1 MNPFGLLLIA
11 VTVAFPAFQL
21 FALPNIPDQVALFSQ
36 YLGLAALILMAWGQ
50 ILSTR
55 LPGIELLF
63 GGLDRVYVL
72 HKWAGIAAMAAVL
85 LHDTIDAEMRGL
97 GRETLL
103 NEIAETLGEIS
114 LYGLL
119 ILVVISIATF
129 IPYHLWKWT
138 HKAMGGLFAAGSFH
152 FFFIM
157 KPFSM
162 SDPAGL
168 YTGAFC
174 IIGLAAYIWMLLPD
188 NMRPSK
194 AYSVTRLGETGGA
207 LAITL
212 KPVGKPLKVNPGQ
225 FGVLRFEGAG
235 NSEPHPF
242 SFSKIDAD
250 GTLRVT
256 VKALGDFTSR
266 LRASLEVG
274 QEVRIQGPFGRFRFL
289 AKSPEIWIAGGIGI
303 TPFLVWAHAL
313 DASSPSVEL
322 FYCAKSRQDAPHL
335 DELEALAKSK
345 SNLSLHT
352 MFSSENSRLSAD
364 IISEMSAGD
373 LSRARVSF
381 CGPVSLRED
390 LQTGLRRY
398 GVDPRRFQYEEF
410 EFRTGIGLK
419 QLAAWVLE
427 RKKRS
432 ATREPASAESR
443 HRQSPNDDYTP

>member
-1 MNPFGLLLIA
+1 MNPIGLILIVA
-11 VTVAFPAFQL
+11 TVAFPAFQL
-21 FALPNIPDQVALFSQ
+21 FSLLNVPDQIALFSQ

-55 LPGIELLF
+55 MPGIEMLF

-97 GRETLL
+97 GRETVL

-138 HKAMGGLFAAGSFH
+138 HKIMGALFAAGSFH

-157 KPFSM
+157 KPFAM

-174 IIGLAAYIWMLLPD
+174 LAGLAAYIWMLVPD
-188 NMRPSK
+188 HIRPSK
-194 AYSVTRLGETGGA
+194 EYSVASLEETGRA

-212 KPVGKPLKVNPGQ
+212 TPVGKSLKASPGQ
-225 FGVLRFEGAG
+225 FGVLRFAGAG
-235 NSEPHPF
+235 KSEPHPF
-242 SFSKIDAD
+242 SFSKIDED

-266 LRASLEVG
+266 IGASLEVG
-274 QEVRIQGPFGRFRFL
+274 QEVRLQGPFGRFRFL
-289 AKSPEIWIAGGIGI
+289 GKSPEIWVAGGIGI
-303 TPFLVWAHAL
+303 TPFLAWAHAL
-313 DASSPSVEL
+313 DAGSPSVEL

-345 SNLSLHT
+345 ANLNLHT
-352 MFSSENSRLSAD
+352 MFSSENRRLSAD
-364 IISEMSAGD
+364 LIAEVSACE
-373 LSRARVSF
+373 LSQARVSY
-381 CGPVSLRED
+381 CGPLSLREA
-390 LQTGLRRY
+390 LKTGLRLY
-398 GVDPRRFQYEEF
+398 GVGPRCFQYEEF
-410 EFRTGIGLK
+410 EFRTGVGLK

-427 RKKRS
+427 RNKR
-432 ATREPASAESR
+432 
-443 HRQSPNDDYTP
+443 

>member
-1 MNPFGLLLIA
+1 MNPIGLILIVA
-11 VTVAFPAFQL
+11 TVAVPAFQL
-21 FALPNIPDQVALFSQ
+21 FALPNVSDQVALFSQ

-50 ILSTR
+50 IMSTR
-55 LPGIELLF
+55 MPGIETLF
-63 GGLDRVYVL
+63 GGIDRVYVL

-97 GRETLL
+97 GRETVL
-103 NEIAETLGEIS
+103 NEIAGTLGEIS

-138 HKAMGGLFAAGSFH
+138 HKVMGALFAAGSFH

-157 KPFSM
+157 KPFAM

-174 IIGLAAYIWMLLPD
+174 LAGLAAYIWMLLPD
-188 NMRPSK
+188 HMRPSR
-194 AYSVTRLGETGGA
+194 AYSVTRLDETGGA

-212 KPVGKPLKVNPGQ
+212 KPIGKPLKASPGQ
-225 FGVLRFEGAG
+225 FGVLRFAGAG

-242 SFSKIDAD
+242 SFSKIGDE

-266 LRASLEVG
+266 LGQSLEVG
-274 QEVRIQGPFGRFRFL
+274 QDVRIQGPFGRFRFSG
-289 AKSPEIWIAGGIGI
+289 KSPEIWIAGGIGI
-303 TPFLVWAHAL
+303 TPFLAWAHAL
-313 DASSPSVEL
+313 DAGSPSVEL
-322 FYCAKSRQDAPHL
+322 FYCAKSRHDAPHL

-345 SNLSLHT
+345 PSLTLHI
-352 MFSSENSRLSAD
+352 MFSSENRRLSAD
-364 IISEMSAGD
+364 IISEVSTCN
-373 LSRARVSF
+373 LSQAKVSY
-381 CGPVSLRED
+381 CGPLSLREA
-390 LQTGLRRY
+390 LQTGLRHY
-398 GVDPRRFQYEEF
+398 GVSPRRFQYEEF

-432 ATREPASAESR
+432 TTTEPANAES
-443 HRQSPNDDYTP
+443 